1 MPLPCAKSQYKV
13 SLLWTAW
20 ITAVIAS
27 PQGRGNLLVLPQIQH
42 IVPGD
47 RHGAAPLAMTR

>member
-1 MPLPCAKSQYKV
+1 MLLPCVKSQYKV
-13 SLLWTAW
+13 RSLRTAW